1 MGGQAWRTSALQTNV
16 AWPLREGQGSDSQ
29 PWGSGSHLGQLL
41 FCSET
46 QFPHLENGE
55 PPTFQD
61 VKYSAYN
68 ESSING
74 SSYHFYISLSF
85 LLLLD
90 TIINHS
96 DNLEPKS
103 QHLKMLFTYNFSL
116 ISFSIQKVQAF
127 SVMHI
132 HYENSR
138 HLEVLNPT
146 IYSLE
151 HNFSD
156 ISL

>member
-1 MGGQAWRTSALQTNV
+1 MNIGWGPGIYIWKSHSALLMGGQAWRTSALQADV
-16 AWPLREGQGSDSQ
+16 AWPLHEGQGSDSQ

-46 QFPHLENGE
+46 QFPHLENGK

-68 ESSING
+68 ESSIDG
-74 SSYHFYISLSF
+74 SCYHFYISLSF

-90 TIINHS
+90 IIINHS

-103 QHLKMLFTYNFSL
+103 QHFLMFFTYNFSL
-116 ISFSIQKVQAF
+116 IFFFFHSESAGI
-127 SVMHI
+127 
-132 HYENSR
+132 
-138 HLEVLNPT
+138 LNNAH
-146 IYSLE
+146 SL
-151 HNFSD
+151 
-156 ISL
+156 